1 MTLQRG
7 QRVMRR
13 LTNPVNRQVR
23 LALASCLGA
32 QAPAQAV
39 ALMEGLR
46 AQNPDDPALGGR

>member
-1 MTLQRG
+1 
-7 QRVMRR
+7 MRR